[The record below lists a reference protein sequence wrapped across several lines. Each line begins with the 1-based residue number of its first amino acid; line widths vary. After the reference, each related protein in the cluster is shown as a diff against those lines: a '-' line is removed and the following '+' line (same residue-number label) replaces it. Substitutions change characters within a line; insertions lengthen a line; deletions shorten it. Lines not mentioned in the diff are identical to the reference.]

1 MTSIGL
7 LELCVSRL
15 RESKSQLCA
24 VALPHVGR
32 HRRDEFEIVRMKP
45 EDAQKSRELR
55 KIAADHPLQVWN
67 FAAAPVIEGL
77 RRQQI

>member
-1 MTSIGL
+1 MT
-7 LELCVSRL
+7 RL
-15 RESKSQLCA
+15 RESKPQFWTFA
-24 VALPHVGR
+24 PPHVGR